1 MILENI
7 KDEYVQCA
15 TDVCQLRLDFET
27 FVLNNPVTVTTLT
40 VAGPDA
46 AIAAGSANSLGDC
59 QVDQF
64 TVTTPGAKCEYH

>member
-1 MILENI
+1 M
-7 KDEYVQCA
+7 
-15 TDVCQLRLDFET
+15 RLDFET